1 MDQMTVPGAA
11 TRGVMTLTALVLLA
25 GACSGDDD
33 DQAADRT
40 DVSGAPVTA
49 PAQTAR
55 AAPDSSAPADSEI
68 ASPATTA
75 PATSPPTVAPVDTGV
90 PGLDSDDAF
99 CSAWSRFGGSWQLLV
114 QAGAAG
120 DPGQVARLEVIA
132 STIVQD
138 AYDDVFDA
146 WPASLES
153 EREVVADGYF
163 GAFQRR
169 SADAAAALAATGA
182 SDADIAELAQAWDA
196 ALAQY
201 DPATAIDVPVPPD
214 LQPIVDQAAN
224 SFGEQR
230 VPLQSDPSMVITV
243 ETPLT
248 DEMLATACPDQGWI
262 VGQDVSDDA
271 A

>member
-1 MDQMTVPGAA
+1 
-11 TRGVMTLTALVLLA
+11 MTLTALVLLA

-33 DQAADRT
+33 DQAADPT
-40 DVSGAPVTA
+40 DVSRAPVTA
-49 PAQTAR
+49 PAQTTAL
-55 AAPDSSAPADSEI
+55 APDNSTPADSEI
-68 ASPATTA
+68 AAPATA
-75 PATSPPTVAPVDTGV
+75 PATPPPSVAPVDTGV
-90 PGLDSDDAF
+90 PGLDSADAF

-120 DPGQVARLEVIA
+120 DPDEVARLEVIA

-201 DPATAIDVPVPPD
+201 DPATAIDVAVPPD
-214 LQPIVDQAAN
+214 LQPIVDQAAS

-248 DEMLATACPDQGWI
+248 DETLATACPDQGWI